1 MNRKS
6 LKKVF
11 KYTFMICFITFMAL
25 YLSNLS
31 GYSEYQNRRQVE
43 LTEKQIKR
51 FESDVASG
59 KKIDMEDYLKTT
71 DRNYQNTLSR
81 VGLKI
86 SNVAG
91 RSIKKIVGDSF
102 KFLSKLNE

>member
-31 GYSEYQNRRQVE
+31 GYSEYQNRSQVE
-43 LTEKQIKR
+43 LT
-51 FESDVASG
+51 
-59 KKIDMEDYLKTT
+59 
-71 DRNYQNTLSR
+71 
-81 VGLKI
+81 
-86 SNVAG
+86 
-91 RSIKKIVGDSF
+91 
-102 KFLSKLNE
+102 